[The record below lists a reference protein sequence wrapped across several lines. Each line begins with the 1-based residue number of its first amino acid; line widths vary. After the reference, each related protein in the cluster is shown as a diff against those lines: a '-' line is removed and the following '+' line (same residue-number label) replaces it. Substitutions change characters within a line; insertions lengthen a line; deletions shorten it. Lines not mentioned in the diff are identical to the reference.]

1 MRLIDSLRRHL
12 RSLLHRDTS
21 NNELNEELRF
31 HLEALIERNVARG
44 MSQQQARVAAL
55 EEFGSLAEATQS
67 TYESRGTA
75 VLDDFAQDVRYGL
88 RSLHRQPGFTAVTVL
103 TLALGIS
110 TCTAIFS
117 LVNAVLLRSLPYG
130 DSSRLAYLYTPNPRL
145 KAIPP
150 EAMGLSNADFLD
162 VRAQARSFATMTM
175 FDQKGMNLTTGD
187 QPERVGV
194 AQVDANFFHSLEVAP
209 LLFDMAIGAR
219 RCPKPFPWT

>member
-103 TLALGIS
+103 TPRAWHKHVHSHFLPRQCRPVTLA
-110 TCTAIFS
+110 A
-117 LVNAVLLRSLPYG
+117 LR
-130 DSSRLAYLYTPNPRL
+130 
-145 KAIPP
+145 
-150 EAMGLSNADFLD
+150 
-162 VRAQARSFATMTM
+162 
-175 FDQKGMNLTTGD
+175 
-187 QPERVGV
+187 
-194 AQVDANFFHSLEVAP
+194 
-209 LLFDMAIGAR
+209 
-219 RCPKPFPWT
+219 